1 MGKSRAHAVI
11 SGRVQGVSFRYYAYH
26 EALKLGLKGWV
37 RNLSDGRVEA
47 LFEGDT
53 EAIERVLAWCNL
65 GPPGARVDE
74 VQVDWQDPSEKLEAF
89 NVRPTG
95 KLGGPA

>member
-26 EALKLGLKGWV
+26 EALKHGLKGWV

-47 LFEGDT
+47 LFEGDRQ
-53 EAIERVLAWCNL
+53 AIERVLAWCKL
-65 GPPGARVDE
+65 GPPAAQVDE
-74 VQVDWQDPSEKLEAF
+74 VQVEWQDSSEQLEAF

-95 KLGGPA
+95 KLGEPV